1 MAQATTYNV
10 AGNREQLTDLLTLL
24 EPETTPISSMIPKTK
39 ATATFV
45 EFQVD
50 NLSAPSFDGVSE
62 GEDISAFSNKAEN
75 RARLGN
81 YIQIFRREW
90 KVSDVQQLVSTA
102 GVPNEAANSSAKCL
116 SEMKLDIESAVC
128 SDQDRQA
135 EDGVNVFKTR
145 GLGDW
150 IDSAGPSDVPA
161 AYRVAAGQVDST
173 TMANTTESTFNST
186 LQSRYEQVG
195 SKDDLYLV
203 AGPTLKRTIT
213 FFSRADTSTDTQTLN
228 VTQPASDKALTLTV
242 QRYDGDY
249 GLVHILPSMFN
260 GRTSGSDIDA
270 TGRHRGYLFSPS
282 HLGLGVLQAE
292 SNEQLQDESGGKRG
306 YCKAMV
312 SLIVKSPLGLCKF
325 DATS

>member
-1 MAQATTYNV
+1 MASANTYNV
-10 AGNREQLTDLLTLL
+10 AGNKEQLTDLLTIL

-39 ATATFV
+39 ATASFV

-50 NLSAPSFDGVSE
+50 SLSNPSFEGVSE

-102 GVPNEAANSSAKCL
+102 GVPNEAANSSAKTL
-116 SEMKLDIESAVC
+116 SELKLDIESAIC

-145 GLGDW
+145 GLGNW
-150 IDSAGPSDVPA
+150 ISSTGPTDVPA
-161 AYRVAAGQVDST
+161 AYRVPAGHVDST
-173 TMANTTESTFNST
+173 IMANTTESTFNSV
-186 LQSRYEQVG
+186 LQSRFEKVG

-213 FFSRADTSTDTQTLN
+213 FFSRADTSSNDSTLS
-228 VTQPASDKALTLTV
+228 VSQPAGDKALTLTV

-249 GLVHILPSMFN
+249 GLVHILPSTFN
-260 GRTSGSDIDA
+260 GRTSGGDLDA
-270 TGRHRGYLFSPS
+270 TSRHRGYLFSPS
-282 HLGLGVLQAE
+282 HLGLAVLQAE

-306 YCKAMV
+306 YCKAMCA
-312 SLIVKSPLGLCKF
+312 LIVKSPLGLCKF